1 MSYTERL
8 VARQNELGRPIRV
21 GLVGAGQMGIGFIA
35 QVGRIAGMQI
45 SAVADV
51 LPGRAA
57 EALRQTGAT
66 PETGTDA
73 AELGR
78 IVEAGGSVAVED
90 AALLTALPID
100 IIVDASGVPEVGAQ
114 IAFNGLL
121 AGKDIALLNVECDVT
136 IGYLLS
142 SIAKQTGRIYSVCR
156 GDEPAEAKRLV
167 EFARDLAFEVV
178 CAGKGK
184 NNPLNPHATPA
195 DLTEEAKSKGM
206 NPKMLCSFVDG
217 SKAMIE
223 MASLANTT
231 GLEVSK
237 RGMYGPPSSIEKLS
251 STFRPAEE
259 GGVLDRVGVVD
270 YCTGDV
276 APGVFAIVRT
286 SDPIVAEEMSYLK
299 MGPGPY
305 FTLYRPYHLASIE
318 APLTIAEAILDRVPS
333 LAPTHW
339 NAEVV
344 AGAKRELKAGDTID
358 GIGGTTVYGVIES
371 ATATKEQNL
380 VPLGLLDGA
389 TLLRDVPIDGVLT
402 ADDVKLRPG
411 TTIEALR
418 QLQDKLLAGV
428 PLPITIAGNAN
439 VA

>member
-8 VARQNELGRPIRV
+8 LERERTLQRPIRV
-21 GLVGAGQMGIGFIA
+21 GLVGAGQMGLGFIA

-51 LPGRAA
+51 LPGRAEA
-57 EALRQTGAT
+57 ALRKTGAEPLVT
-66 PETGTDA
+66 HDLDTLA
-73 AELGR
+73 SS
-78 IVEAGGSVAVED
+78 VEAGRPVAVTD
-90 AALLTALPID
+90 AALLTQLPVD

-114 IAFNGLL
+114 IAFSGLL
-121 AGKDIALLNVECDVT
+121 AGKDVALLNVECDVT
-136 IGYLLS
+136 VGYVLS
-142 SIAKQTGRIYSVCR
+142 AIARQCGRVYTVCR

-167 EFARDLAFEVV
+167 DFARDLAFEVV

-184 NNPLNPHATPA
+184 NNPLNPHATPEE
-195 DLTEEAKSKGM
+195 LTDEATGKNM
-206 NPKMLCSFVDG
+206 NPKMLTSFVDG

-237 RGMYGPPSSIEKLS
+237 RGMYGPPSTVETLSATFCPIED
-251 STFRPAEE
+251 
-259 GGVLDRVGVVD
+259 GGVLDRTGVVD
-270 YCTGDV
+270 YCTGPV
-276 APGVFAIVRT
+276 APGVFVIVR
-286 SDPIVAEEMSYLK
+286 SDDPIVAEEMTYLK
-299 MGPGPY
+299 MGDGPY

-318 APLTIAEAILDRVPS
+318 APLSLAEAILDQVPS

-344 AGAKRELKAGDTID
+344 AAAKRALHVGDTLD

-371 ATATKEQNL
+371 ATALREQNL

-389 TLLRDVPIDGVLT
+389 RIVREVPVDGVLT
-402 ADDVKLRPG
+402 MDDVELRPG
-411 TTIEALR
+411 TTIAALR
-418 QLQDKLLAGV
+418 QLQDRMLAGER
-428 PLPITIAGNAN
+428 LP
-439 VA
+439 VATEELIHVA

>member
-8 VARQNELGRPIRV
+8 IARQNELGRPIRV
-21 GLVGAGQMGIGFIA
+21 GLVGAGQMGLGFIA
-35 QVGRIAGMQI
+35 QVGRIPGMQVA
-45 SAVADV
+45 AVADV
-51 LPGRAA
+51 LPGRAVD
-57 EALRQTGAT
+57 ALRKAGAN
-66 PETGTDA
+66 PETGTDVA
-73 AELGR
+73 TLAR
-78 IVEAGGSVAVED
+78 TINAGGSVAVED
-90 AALLTALPID
+90 AALLTALPVD
-100 IIVDASGVPEVGAQ
+100 ILVDASGVPEVGAQ

-142 SIAKQTGRIYSVCR
+142 AIAKQTGRIYSVCR

-167 EFARDLAFEVV
+167 DFARDLAFEVV

-184 NNPLNPHATPA
+184 NNPLNPHATPE
-195 DLTEEAKSKGM
+195 DLTEEAARKKM

-231 GLEVSK
+231 GLEVST
-237 RGMYGPPSSIEKLS
+237 RGMYGPPSSVETLS
-251 STFRPAEE
+251 STFRPAAE

-286 SDPIVAEEMSYLK
+286 DDPIVAEEMTYLK
-299 MGPGPY
+299 MGDGPY

-344 AGAKRELKAGDTID
+344 AGAKRPLKAGETID
-358 GIGGTTVYGVIES
+358 GIGGATVYGVIES
-371 ATATKEQNL
+371 ATATRELNL
-380 VPLGLLDGA
+380 VPLGLLQGA
-389 TLLRDVPIDGVLT
+389 RLIRDVAVDEVLT
-402 ADDVKLRPG
+402 ADDVELRPG
-411 TTIEALR
+411 TTIAALR

-428 PLPITIAGNAN
+428 PLPTTILGKTD